1 MNERLKKKKIKG
13 FISGSGASLENDNKR
28 RETLRGGIEK
38 IRRMQHLMVF
48 VQTSACCGF
57 TVRGGRGVGGL
68 VETTVGCTAA
78 VVCCSGMATLVL
90 NITTTFHP
98 SPGEKN
104 KTKHVLYVE
113 NLVLRGPGG
122 ILLFFFFICCFYR
135 NLARSHKT
143 FFIG

>member
-1 MNERLKKKKIKG
+1 
-13 FISGSGASLENDNKR
+13 
-28 RETLRGGIEK
+28 
-38 IRRMQHLMVF
+38 MQHLMVF

-57 TVRGGRGVGGL
+57 TVRGGGGV

-78 VVCCSGMATLVL
+78 VVCCSGMATFVL

-113 NLVLRGPGG
+113 SLVLRGPGG
-122 ILLFFFFICCFYR
+122 ILLFFFLFVAFIEIWQEATKLSSLDDKIG
-135 NLARSHKT
+135 LAT
-143 FFIG
+143 Y